1 MMKKIELVIFDL
13 DGTLVDSKYD
23 LTLAVNFIR
32 RKYGFS
38 DLSALEVASYLGSG
52 IKRLV
57 DSLLPNISDAEKK
70 DAFEQ
75 FNNYYSI
82 HLVDTTVV
90 YNGVIELLEAL
101 KDINKV
107 VLSNKTEIYSRKIVE
122 NLGLSKYFAKI
133 YGGDTFSEKKPSC
146 LPINSIIN
154 EFNTQKEHV
163 WMVGDGVNDVLAGKS
178 AGIST
183 IAVLYGYSSRQKI
196 ESNSPSFIAKNPSE
210 IISYLKK

>member
-1 MMKKIELVIFDL
+1 MTKKIELVIFDL

-38 DLSALEVASYLGSG
+38 DLSSLEVASYLGSG
-52 IKRLV
+52 IRRLI
-57 DSLLPNISDAEKK
+57 DSVLPDVAESEKQ
-70 DAFEQ
+70 DAFLQ
-75 FNNYYSI
+75 FNDYYSI
-82 HLVDTTVV
+82 HLVDSTVV
-90 YNGVIELLEAL
+90 YDGIIELLEAL

-107 VLSNKTEIYSRKIVE
+107 ILSNKTEIFSRKIVE

-133 YGGDTFSEKKPSC
+133 YGGDTFQEKKPSC

-154 EFNTQKEHV
+154 EFKTQKEHV
-163 WMVGDGVNDVLAGKS
+163 CMVGDSVNDVLASKS

-183 IAVLYGYSSRQKI
+183 IAVLYGYSSIEKI
-196 ESNSPSFIAKNPSE
+196 KSNSPTRIAKNPAE
-210 IISYLKK
+210 ILSYLKK

>member
-1 MMKKIELVIFDL
+1 MTKKIELVIFDL

-32 RKYGFS
+32 QKYGFS
-38 DLSALEVASYLGSG
+38 DLSPLEVASYLGSG
-52 IKRLV
+52 IRRLL
-57 DSLLPNISDAEKK
+57 DSVLPDIAESEKQ
-70 DAFEQ
+70 DAFLQ
-75 FNNYYSI
+75 FNEYYAI

-90 YNGVIELLEAL
+90 YDGIIELLEAL
-101 KDINKV
+101 KDVNKV
-107 VLSNKTEIYSRKIVE
+107 ILSNKTEIYSRKIVE
-122 NLGLSKYFAKI
+122 NLGLRKYFAKI

-163 WMVGDGVNDVLAGKS
+163 CMVGDGVNDVLAGKS

-183 IAVLYGYSSRQKI
+183 IAVLYGYSSIEKI
-196 ESNSPSFIAKNPSE
+196 KSNSPTFIAKNPAE
-210 IISYLKK
+210 ILSYLKK